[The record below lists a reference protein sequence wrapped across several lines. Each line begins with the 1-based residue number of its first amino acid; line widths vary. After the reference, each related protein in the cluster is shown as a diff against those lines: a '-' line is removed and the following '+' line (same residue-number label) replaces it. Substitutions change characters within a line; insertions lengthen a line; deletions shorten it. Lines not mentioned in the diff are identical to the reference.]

1 MIHTYRNVLIK
12 NQYKRM
18 IIRELS
24 QLRIVISLWVSIY
37 NYIQCMIN
45 IVALIYYSSPL
56 IIIPIRLYL
65 EMKINVLICVN
76 LKLIR
81 IRDVIFIN

>member
-1 MIHTYRNVLIK
+1 MIHFYRNVLIK

-18 IIRELS
+18 IIRGLS
-24 QLRIVISLWVSIY
+24 QLTIVISLWVSIY

-45 IVALIYYSSPL
+45 IVPLIYYSSPL